1 MKCYEQIS
9 REDFMTF
16 FRDDNKL
23 NELSVEDRMEIFRY
37 ILLGSS
43 DFSKQLLDEIL
54 SDYCVE
60 NLEIVEKK

>member
-1 MKCYEQIS
+1 MS

-23 NELSVEDRMEIFRY
+23 NELSVEDRKEIFRY

-60 NLEIVEKK
+60 NLEILEIKNGKEE